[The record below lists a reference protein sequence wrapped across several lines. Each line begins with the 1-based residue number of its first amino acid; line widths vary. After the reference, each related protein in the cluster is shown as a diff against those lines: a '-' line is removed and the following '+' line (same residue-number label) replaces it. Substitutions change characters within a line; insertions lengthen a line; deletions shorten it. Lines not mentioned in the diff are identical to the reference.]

1 MAFVKRIAEE
11 CGQYSQLVTAGMTNP
26 DSRYVINAKSGVT
39 LTDGTVLTAQQATWW
54 VGGAEAGAKY
64 NESLTYAAYPGA
76 VTASPVMTNSQYIAA
91 LEAGDLVFFADNGV
105 VKVEQD
111 INSLVSY
118 TLEIGEAFHKNR
130 VMRLCN
136 TIANDIYKQFS
147 ENFIGVVNNN
157 ADGRSLFKSSIVGYL
172 MDIQASQGIQ
182 NFEAEDVTVEAGSD
196 IDAIVVSIAIQ
207 PVDSV
212 EKIYVQ
218 IELS

>member
-1 MAFVKRIAEE
+1 MAKVCADLSDNAWVEFSGTGALTATTGSALANGVDGTVQPSAYSDFLAAIEPHKFDILIYDGSDKTVQEAMVAFVKRIAEE

-26 DSRYVINAKSGVT
+26 DSRYVINVKSGVT

-118 TLEIGEAFHKNR
+118 IPLRDAIPLRPMSA
-130 VMRLCN
+130 
-136 TIANDIYKQFS
+136 
-147 ENFIGVVNNN
+147 
-157 ADGRSLFKSSIVGYL
+157 FKS
-172 MDIQASQGIQ
+172 
-182 NFEAEDVTVEAGSD
+182 
-196 IDAIVVSIAIQ
+196 
-207 PVDSV
+207 
-212 EKIYVQ
+212 
-218 IELS
+218 